1 MNIKNNINSKT
12 ISKKILLWQKI
23 ILVFLGLFLAAL
35 ILEIGLRTAGFTML
49 SMQKHKNLQ
58 SIKQNGE
65 FRIMCIGESTTQ
77 SQYPPYLE
85 ETLNKRN
92 IGVKISV
99 LDEGL
104 SGTNI
109 GVILLR
115 LESNL
120 DKYQPAIVVT
130 MLGINDGEGSHLP
143 YEVNSN
149 SKIISAFK
157 SLKVCKLMR
166 LIWLHMEAKLKESGF
181 FMAMG
186 HNRTVERFNES
197 HKGEDSSLKQKHVPG
212 EAIELSPKN
221 DSAYTG
227 LGYFYKTQGKHTESE
242 QAFKKA
248 IELSPK
254 NDSAYLALGQLYR
267 DQGKHTESEQ
277 AFKKAIELSPKNDSA
292 YIGLGQLYRDQGK
305 LSDLEQILKKII
317 EINPKNDYAYAE
329 LGRLYKELG
338 RYAESEQILKKA
350 IEFDRRNDSAYA
362 GLGWLYKD
370 QGRLLEQEEAFKKA
384 VELNPEN
391 YSAYIG
397 LGSFYRS
404 QGKIIES
411 EQVFEKAIEL
421 NPRNDFAIGGLATIY
436 CEMGRNELSKTY
448 VDKLNNL
455 RGGFYNPVTINNY
468 HKLKQIL
475 DKRKIKLVCAQY
487 PMRSVQPLKKIFKD
501 DENIIFVDN
510 ERIFK
515 DAVRKEGYNEYF
527 RDMFGGDF
535 GHCTHKG
542 NRLLAQNIA
551 NAILKEIF
559 GK

>member
-254 NDSAYLALGQLYR
+254 NDSAY
-267 DQGKHTESEQ
+267 
-277 AFKKAIELSPKNDSA
+277 
-292 YIGLGQLYRDQGK
+292 IGLGQLYRDQGK

-370 QGRLLEQEEAFKKA
+370 QGRLLEQEEAFK
-384 VELNPEN
+384 
-391 YSAYIG
+391 
-397 LGSFYRS
+397 
-404 QGKIIES
+404 
-411 EQVFEKAIEL
+411 
-421 NPRNDFAIGGLATIY
+421 
-436 CEMGRNELSKTY
+436 
-448 VDKLNNL
+448 
-455 RGGFYNPVTINNY
+455 
-468 HKLKQIL
+468 
-475 DKRKIKLVCAQY
+475 
-487 PMRSVQPLKKIFKD
+487 
-501 DENIIFVDN
+501 
-510 ERIFK
+510 
-515 DAVRKEGYNEYF
+515 
-527 RDMFGGDF
+527 
-535 GHCTHKG
+535 
-542 NRLLAQNIA
+542 
-551 NAILKEIF
+551 
-559 GK
+559 